1 MTGGGTSSDRSMQ
14 AMDDDC
20 DDTPGKEPSAV
31 ARDIENLQATV
42 KRLASEREVLPQPLF
57 WSLFHTRLASI
68 KKQKEISRVVSEVL
82 GEPEY

>member
-1 MTGGGTSSDRSMQ
+1 
-14 AMDDDC
+14 MDDDS
-20 DDTPGKEPSAV
+20 DETPSRERSAV
-31 ARDIENLQATV
+31 ALDIEDLQATV

-82 GEPEY
+82 GESE

>member
-1 MTGGGTSSDRSMQ
+1 
-14 AMDDDC
+14 MDDDF
-20 DDTPGKEPSAV
+20 DDTPGKAPSAV

-42 KRLASEREVLPQPLF
+42 KRLSSQREVLPQPLF

-82 GEPEY
+82 GESDS

>member
-1 MTGGGTSSDRSMQ
+1 MTGGEEHGDRTIPV
-14 AMDDDC
+14 MDDDL
-20 DDTPGKEPSAV
+20 DDTPGKDPSAL

-82 GEPEY
+82 GESES